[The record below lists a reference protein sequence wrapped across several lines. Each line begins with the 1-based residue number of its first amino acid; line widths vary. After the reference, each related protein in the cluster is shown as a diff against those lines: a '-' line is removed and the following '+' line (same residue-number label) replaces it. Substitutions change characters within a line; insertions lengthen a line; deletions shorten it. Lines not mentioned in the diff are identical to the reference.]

1 MWPFLIDNLKEL
13 IRELQEF
20 AERRFTVDEMEC
32 PQRAAR
38 ITTANNASPSSH
50 PNTNSNK
57 QPRALSDITNEKHV
71 FVRFVLNLFFEVEVL
86 LMKFDI
92 CRIHMWLVWIL
103 SAGARHFIEILP
115 MNLLDSESNNFNL
128 EHHIGMNN

>member
-1 MWPFLIDNLKEL
+1 MRDKQFLLNMWPFLIDNLKEL

-20 AERRFTVDEMEC
+20 AERRYTVDEMEC

-38 ITTANNASPSSH
+38 ITTANNASPGSH

-71 FVRFVLNLFFEVEVL
+71 FVRYVMIKYFELLFVGREFEL
-86 LMKFDI
+86 
-92 CRIHMWLVWIL
+92 H
-103 SAGARHFIEILP
+103 
-115 MNLLDSESNNFNL
+115 
-128 EHHIGMNN
+128 